1 MLEFDEWFH
10 INEDELMIKA
20 AELGLDREMDFSF
33 DDWAEEQYENYCEE

>member
-1 MLEFDEWFH
+1 MLDFEEWFE
-10 INEDELMIKA
+10 INEDELLIKA